1 MTAHVPR
8 RFLPS
13 TVAAGCASLLAPW
26 AAAQGAAEP
35 VSLPEV
41 TVTAE
46 RVENVLRRTPVSVGV
61 VDSKEIER
69 KGITQLNDLVGLVA
83 GVSVPN
89 GFSNMPQAV
98 GIRGVGVSSPAMAQA
113 VGIYIDDVPL
123 IRGYATAL
131 WDLPDIERIEV
142 LRGPQGTLYGQNA
155 TAGAVRY
162 ISIDPSADTNAWLS
176 MGVGNLDA
184 FEARGYANGPLGDG
198 PLSASIAFSRKVND
212 GYARNATLDT
222 DVNRIDATQFRAKL
236 RWAAS
241 DTTSAVLAIDGLK
254 DGSDTNTA
262 NFPAG
267 GPPRVTYTP
276 AGPGAFER
284 QAGGASLK
292 VESLLGDGLM
302 FRSITGYRAY
312 TDDPTIADF
321 GGLATP
327 QYVMSQRIEQ
337 QAFTQEFQLQ
347 GREAKRQWTVG
358 TMFVSDRFDFQRGVD
373 AYPAAGLV
381 HSDAR
386 THQETQDLG
395 LYGQARQAVDER
407 TGVIGGLRLYHTR
420 QKAANAFARTDNTG
434 TLVPVYSVDGLST
447 SDTGLLPRLGVDHQ
461 WSPDLYLYTS
471 IAQGAKFGGYN
482 RAAESVISAQTPT
495 DPERV
500 TTWEGGAKGRFLG
513 GRLSA
518 NVAFFYNDYRDY
530 LAALTNL
537 VIGGVTVPD
546 AVLVN
551 AGKARTYGVDIDMAA
566 KLSAQVDWT
575 LSLELLKSRF
585 DEFAN
590 PTGQASR
597 DYVGNDL
604 PNAPP
609 VTLGTTLSYRQP
621 FSNGAEANLDATLQY
636 LKAQYTDV
644 ANTPELKAPDQT
656 YVNLGANFIDPSRHW
671 TFSLR
676 VRNLFDKSYAL
687 LHTRIPVYG
696 VHAVYYNPPRT
707 LMFTARY
714 DY

>member
-1 MTAHVPR
+1 MTAPVPR
-8 RFLPS
+8 RFVPS
-13 TVAAGCASLLAPW
+13 SVAAACATLLAPW
-26 AAAQGAAEP
+26 AAAQSAVEP
-35 VSLPEV
+35 VALPEV

-46 RVENVLRRTPVSVGV
+46 RVETVLRKTPVSVGV

-98 GIRGVGVSSPAMAQA
+98 GIRGVGVSSAAMAQA
-113 VGIYIDDVPL
+113 VGIYMDDVPL

-162 ISIDPSADTNAWLS
+162 LSVDPSADTNAWLS
-176 MGVGNLDA
+176 LGAGNFDA
-184 FEARGYANGPLGDG
+184 FEVRGYANGALGDG
-198 PLSASIAFSRKVND
+198 PLSASLAFSRKVNS

-236 RWAAS
+236 RWAVN
-241 DTTSAVLAIDGLK
+241 DTTNTVLAIDGLK
-254 DGSDTNTA
+254 DGSDTHTTNYPVGA
-262 NFPAG
+262 
-267 GPPRVTYTP
+267 PPRVTYTP

-284 QAGGASLK
+284 QAGGVSLK
-292 VESLLGDGLM
+292 VESQLGDGLK
-302 FRSITGYRAY
+302 FRSITSYRGYK
-312 TDDPTIADF
+312 DDPTVADF

-327 QYVMSQRIEQ
+327 QYVISQRIEQ

-347 GREAKRQWTVG
+347 GRDTRRQWTVG
-358 TMFVSDRFDFQRGVD
+358 TMFVSDRFDFERGVD
-373 AYPAAGLV
+373 AYPTSGLV
-381 HSDAR
+381 HSEAR

-395 LYGQARQAVDER
+395 LYGQGRQAVDER

-420 QKAANAFARTDNTG
+420 QTASNAFDRTNGGG
-434 TLVPVYSVDGLST
+434 TLVPVYAVDGLST
-447 SDTGLLPRLGVDHQ
+447 SKTGLLPRLGLDHQ

-471 IAQGAKFGGYN
+471 VAQGAKFGGYN
-482 RAAESVISAQTPT
+482 RAAESVISAQTAT

-500 TTWEGGAKGRFLG
+500 TTWEAGGKGRFLD
-513 GRLSA
+513 GRLAA
-518 NVAFFYNDYRDY
+518 NVSVFYNDYRDY
-530 LAALTNL
+530 LAALPNL
-537 VIGGVTVPD
+537 VINGVTVPD
-546 AVLVN
+546 TVLVN
-551 AGKARTYGVDIDMAA
+551 AGKARTYGVDVDMAA
-566 KLSAQVDWT
+566 KLTARVDWT
-575 LSLELLKSRF
+575 FSLELLKSRF
-585 DEFAN
+585 EEFAN

-621 FSNGAEANLDATLQY
+621 FANGAEANLDATLQY
-636 LKAQYTDV
+636 LKSQYTDV
-644 ANTPELKAPDQT
+644 ANTPALKAPDQT
-656 YVNLGANFIDPSRHW
+656 YVNLGANYIDPSHHW
-671 TFSLR
+671 TFSMR

-687 LHTRIPVYG
+687 LHTRIPIYG
-696 VHAVYYNPPRT
+696 VDAVYYNPPRT